1 MNVSGMNTLKNRK
14 MKLNKEDRREE
25 VNGITT
31 AIFLSVVIIC
41 IIVAIVQVI
50 YNIL

>member
-1 MNVSGMNTLKNRK
+1 

-31 AIFLSVVIIC
+31 AIFLSVAIIC
-41 IIVAIVQVI
+41 IIVLTIQVI
-50 YNIL
+50 FNIF